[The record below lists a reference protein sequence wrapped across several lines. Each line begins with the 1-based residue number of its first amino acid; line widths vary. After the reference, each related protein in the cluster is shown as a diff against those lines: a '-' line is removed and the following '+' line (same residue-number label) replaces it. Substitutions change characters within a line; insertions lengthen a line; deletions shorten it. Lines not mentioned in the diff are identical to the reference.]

1 MSSEALWHLFR
12 AVATTGEPAWPALA
26 AALEPVLLPMA
37 SHQPIGRLRTQ
48 EDSPRE
54 ILIRVLERL
63 HAREFAAV
71 GKLCAMEPPPQL
83 QAWLRVLVRRS
94 AIDYMRESP
103 EYQRATAARDNRW
116 ISLATLTSV
125 VAAGGLDSLA
135 EKRGQLLA
143 FVRAAVERAEAEFRV
158 HGEDAF
164 GRLAGEW
171 DIPRIHVRRLVQRGA
186 RYLQTI
192 EAVLAGHSYP
202 EVAERLGVS
211 RREVEL
217 TVHYLEELLEARRF
231 AAPP

>member
-1 MSSEALWHLFR
+1 VTAESLWPLFR
-12 AVATTGEPAWPALA
+12 AVATSGEPAWPALA

-37 SHQPIGRLRTQ
+37 SHQPIGRLRSH

-63 HAREFAAV
+63 HGRAFTAV
-71 GKLCAMEPPPQL
+71 HKLCALEPPPQL

-103 EYQRATAARDNRW
+103 EYERATVARDNRW

-125 VAAGGLDSLA
+125 VAAGMPDTLA
-135 EKRGQLLA
+135 EKRGELLA
-143 FVRAAVERAEAEFRV
+143 FVRAAVERADAEFRA

-164 GRLAGEW
+164 GQLATEW
-171 DIPRIHVRRLVQRGA
+171 DIPRIHLRRLVQRGA
-186 RYLQTI
+186 RYLETL
-192 EAVLAGHSYP
+192 EGVLAGHSYP
-202 EVAERLGVS
+202 EVADRLGVS

-231 AAPP
+231 AAAP

>member
-1 MSSEALWHLFR
+1 VTAESLWPLFR
-12 AVATTGEPAWPALA
+12 AIATSGESAWPALA

-37 SHQPIGRLRTQ
+37 SHQPIGRLRAQ
-48 EDSPRE
+48 EDSRRE

-63 HAREFAAV
+63 HAREFSAV
-71 GKLCAMEPPPQL
+71 HKLCAMDPPPQL

-103 EYQRATAARDNRW
+103 EYERATAAREDRW

-125 VAAGGLDSLA
+125 VAAGAPDTLA
-135 EKRGQLLA
+135 EKRGELLA
-143 FVRAAVERAEAEFRV
+143 FVRAAVERADAEFRD
-158 HGEDAF
+158 HGDDAF
-164 GRLAGEW
+164 GRLATEW

-186 RYLQTI
+186 RYLETL
-192 EAVLAGHSYP
+192 EGVLAGHSYP
-202 EVAERLGVS
+202 EVADRLGVS